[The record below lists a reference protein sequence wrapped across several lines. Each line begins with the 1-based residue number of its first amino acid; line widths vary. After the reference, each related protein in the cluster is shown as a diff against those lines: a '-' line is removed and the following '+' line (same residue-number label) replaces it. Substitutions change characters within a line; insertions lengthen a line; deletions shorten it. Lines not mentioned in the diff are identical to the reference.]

1 VTTRRLLCLVTDR
14 RRLAERA
21 GRAASDALPLLV
33 AQIEGAIRG
42 GIDLVQ
48 IREHDLDTRLLSR
61 LVRHALHLAE
71 GTSARVIV
79 NDRVDVAVA
88 TGAHGV
94 HLRELS
100 FSGRLIKQRW
110 PSLMIGRSVH
120 SRDAMSRDAGVEYW
134 IAGTVFPT
142 ESKPSGESMG
152 AEGLG
157 RLVQAAGSTPV
168 LAIGGI
174 TEATLPLIVA
184 SGATGVA
191 AIGAF
196 LPPAGAGDLVAAVEK
211 RVETLRFAFDT
222 ASAVP

>member
-1 VTTRRLLCLVTDR
+1 VVTTRRLLCLVTDR

-21 GRAASDALPLLV
+21 GWPASDALPLLV

-61 LVRHALHLAE
+61 LLRDALHLAS
-71 GTSARVIV
+71 GTTARVIV

-100 FSGRLIKQRW
+100 FSSRLTKQRW

-120 SRDAMSRDAGVEYW
+120 SRDAMSRDAGVDYW

-142 ESKPSGESMG
+142 ASKPYTDLLGV
-152 AEGLG
+152 EGLE
-157 RLVQAAGSTPV
+157 RLVHAAGGTPV

-174 TEATLPLIVA
+174 TEATLPLIVG

-196 LPPAGAGDLVAAVEK
+196 MPPAGASDLVESVAK

-222 ASAVP
+222 A